1 MWPRQVFWKVHS
13 ALEIVAS
20 GAEAGRQEQ
29 ARNHNVSLKFTCFS
43 SSSHVKIHAFYEIRV
58 LLLSCTTDRTFGIL
72 LTN

>member
-29 ARNHNVSLKFTCFS
+29 ARNHNVCLRLTSFS
-43 SSSHVKIHAFYEIRV
+43 SSSHVKIYAYYGIRV
-58 LLLSCTTDRTFGIL
+58 LLSYTRDRTFGISSIH
-72 LTN
+72 

>member
-29 ARNHNVSLKFTCFS
+29 ARNHNVSLKFASFS
-43 SSSHVKIHAFYEIRV
+43 SSSHVKYMFFMKLEYYYYPV
-58 LLLSCTTDRTFGIL
+58 LQAELLVSF
-72 LTN
+72 